1 MLSSARRLRK
11 EGMMMTAM
19 RYSINFFW
27 QTFFERPFTTEHVD
41 IREQP
46 QV

>member
-1 MLSSARRLRK
+1 
-11 EGMMMTAM
+11 M

-46 QV
+46 QG